1 MRNLFQIVQFFLKY
15 RSGAFEKDK
24 EFITAYAISKVTE
37 NMFHMAGDLLYH
49 QISGSMTRFIV
60 KFFKEINVEHSD
72 IQWMVKEMRR
82 ISYKTFPVFQSGQ
95 VVSPAGYL
103 PLFDGFLCRIL
114 IELKGSDN
122 QSECPEKI
130 GNLKIRII
138 NIQ

>member
-15 RSGAFEKDK
+15 RNGAFEKDK

-49 QISGSMTRFIV
+49 QISGSMTRFII
-60 KFFKEINVEHSD
+60 KFFKAINIHHGGKQGL
-72 IQWMVKEMRR
+72 IKEDSSIRCQ
-82 ISYKTFPVFQSGQ
+82 TFPVFQSGQ

-122 QSECPEKI
+122 QSECSEKI